1 MIYFNA
7 KLMIFAE
14 KTCVSVEKLLCV
26 SLLVY
31 REGVGSGIGH
41 RIVSFLSNPIKP
53 NRPNCI

>member
-14 KTCVSVEKLLCV
+14 KTCVSAEKLLCV

-31 REGVGSGIGH
+31 REGVGSGIGQ
-41 RIVSFLSNPIKP
+41 RIVAFLSNRIKP
-53 NRPNCI
+53 NQPNSI